1 MEVLFKNQYTQTEAW
16 IRETVLLA
24 IIKNPGCMIS
34 IVISAISFVFAA
46 YELLCY
52 QFINL
57 FLVINFCLFVSIP
70 VVFYFSVVRLQ
81 KRRIEEVYGK
91 NSQVFVVVSDTG
103 IEWNVNGS
111 MLHLDFSSVKRA
123 YKSPNYIYLRSKA
136 RILYTFRRNGFLAGD
151 EEAFLEFLKEKG
163 IKV

>member
-16 IRETVLLA
+16 IKESVLLA

-91 NSQVFVVVSDTG
+91 NSQVLTEVTDAGLDRRINDS
-103 IEWNVNGS
+103 S
-111 MLHLDFSSVKRA
+111 QHLDFSSVKRV

-136 RILYTFRRNGFLAGD
+136 RILYTFRRNGFLMGD
-151 EEAFLEFLKEKG
+151 EEAFLHFLTEKG